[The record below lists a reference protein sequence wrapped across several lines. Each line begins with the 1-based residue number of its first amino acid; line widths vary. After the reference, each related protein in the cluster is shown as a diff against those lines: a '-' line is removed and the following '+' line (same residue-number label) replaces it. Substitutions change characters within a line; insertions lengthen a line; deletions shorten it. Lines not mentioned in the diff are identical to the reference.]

1 MKNKRKRKKKEMNS
15 MDVSEVLS
23 KNRTVFITG
32 EITQELANVII
43 SQLLCFEAEDSE
55 KGITIY
61 LNSPGGD
68 SEAMHAI
75 LDVYSLIKPD
85 ITVVNLSCA
94 YSAASLLLAA
104 GDKRYSLPSAQ
115 VMIHQVAISTNKQ
128 RWTKDEINMLNESI
142 NAEQQKYID
151 CMLKYTKITKD
162 KLEEFLKR
170 DTFLN
175 ALECVELGI
184 IDSIL

>member
-1 MKNKRKRKKKEMNS
+1 MNN
-15 MDVSEVLS
+15 MDVNDILNE
-23 KNRTVFITG
+23 NRVIFITG
-32 EITQELANVII
+32 EITQDLANVVI
-43 SQLLCFEAEDSE
+43 SKLLCFEAEDKE

-75 LDVYSLIKPD
+75 LDVYELIKPD
-85 ITVVNLSCA
+85 ITVVNVSCA

-104 GDKRYSLPSAQ
+104 GNKRYSLKSAQ

-128 RWTKDEINMLNESI
+128 RWTKEEINYLNESI
-142 NAEQQKYID
+142 NEEQQKYID
-151 CMLKYTKITKD
+151 CMLKYTKITKE
-162 KLEEFLKR
+162 KLVEFLKR

-184 IDSIL
+184 VDSIL